1 MLTDADVE
9 AALAALGPAGA
20 ASLPALPEV
29 VRALMTLVVRAHAAG
44 AARNVRLN
52 PARADQALALTAG
65 GGWAALPL
73 TEATAAL
80 FDGASARIE
89 APARAGRAVLERI
102 TVPLQYRA
110 GKAAAVQLGLRPM
123 GAHLSNLAA
132 GGPGPLPATAK

>member
-89 APARAGRAVLERI
+89 APARAGRALERI